1 MRRKSSVTQK
11 QVAKEA
17 GVSQTAVS
25 LIFNGDT
32 SIRINEDTRKHV
44 LDIAEQ
50 MGYVPQAAARSLVQ
64 GHSNNLALVL
74 LRPHRQVFND
84 PYIPNIITGFSEVAR
99 KAGFRIV
106 VEQINDLSTLS
117 VIRTMLKGGE
127 VAGIVL
133 NGTTS
138 SQELITQL
146 SEEGYPIVALGP
158 KLNPALNSVVIDHT
172 DGIQKITNHL
182 VSTGY
187 NRIACITYAPK
198 HDEHVQKRL
207 DIFQNVLLK
216 NNCELNS
223 KLIRYGN
230 YGPES
235 GFNAMKDLLAQDQL
249 PEAVYCM
256 NDLMAMGAMAA
267 IREAGLTIPDDIAIV
282 GYDDMRFAAFTA
294 PPLTTIQS
302 PEIDQGRQA
311 AQTLIS
317 QLKGNAPTEQI
328 QYLKPELVI
337 RQSCGWQKKMQ
348 KKPTD
353 VFKKPAVL
361 SSSS

>member
-1 MRRKSSVTQK
+1 MKRKSSVTQK

-32 SIRINEDTRKHV
+32 TIRINEDTRKHV

-99 KAGFRIV
+99 QAGFRIV
-106 VEQINDLSTLS
+106 VEHIDDLARLS

-133 NGTTS
+133 SGTIGS
-138 SQELITQL
+138 HELTTQL
-146 SEEGYPIVALGP
+146 TQEGHAIVALDSSAGP
-158 KLNPALNSVVIDHT
+158 SLSSVAIDHLAGVDT
-172 DGIQKITNHL
+172 LAKHL
-182 VSTGY
+182 VGIGY
-187 NRIACITYAPK
+187 RRIACITYASLQES
-198 HDEHVQKRL
+198 HIQKRL
-207 DIFQNVLLK
+207 KAYQNVLK
-216 NNCELNS
+216 QNNCDDERE
-223 KLIRYGN
+223 LIRYGN
-230 YGPES
+230 YDPQS
-235 GFNAMKDLLAQDQL
+235 GYIAMKELLNLKKQ

-267 IREAGLTIPDDIAIV
+267 IREAGLSIPDDIAIV

-294 PPLTTIQS
+294 PALTTMQS
-302 PEIDQGRQA
+302 PEIEQGRKA
-311 AQTLIS
+311 ASTLIAN
-317 QLKGNAPTEQI
+317 LKAASPIQEI
-328 QYLKPELVI
+328 QYLNPELVI
-337 RQSCGWQKKMQ
+337 RESCGWQKERKKMTHTVSQ
-348 KKPTD
+348 PI
-353 VFKKPAVL
+353 L
-361 SSSS
+361 SVNQY